1 MGNSRGSRNS
11 SDVVRTGAELVQQ
24 QEQEMELARQ
34 LVERARS
41 EGVNLVGDNSLFTG
55 LLKRVL
61 EGALEA
67 EMSEHLGYEKG
78 DPAGRGVPNSRNGTT
93 SKRVRTEIG
102 EVEIDV
108 PRDRE
113 GLFDPQIVPRHQR
126 KLEGFD
132 EAVLSLYAKGLT
144 TGEIQQHLAEIY
156 DMDVSRGLISRATD
170 KIKDEVDA
178 WRNRPLDKIYAVLM
192 IDAIVLK
199 IRDGAVS
206 NRPVYIAVG
215 INLEGERDV
224 LGMWVGTGGEGAKQW
239 LTWLSELRNRGV
251 QDVLMSCCDGL
262 KGLPDSLTAI
272 WPQTD
277 VQLCVVHM
285 VRNSLRFTSR
295 AHWGTI
301 TKELRQVYTAPTEE
315 AAKALFAEFE
325 EKWAGQYPAM
335 TGLWRKNWTH
345 FAEFL
350 KFPPGVRKIV
360 YTTNMIE
367 SLNSRFRQ
375 TSRRRGHFPTERSGP
390 EGPLPRHPA
399 PGAQQAEPDRA
410 DPQLEGGH
418 QHPRR
423 LLRRPRRPRRTA
435 PHHQRVNNQK

>member
-1 MGNSRGSRNS
+1 MGKARGSHNS
-11 SDVVRTGAELVQQ
+11 SDIVRTGAELMQQ
-24 QEQEMELARQ
+24 QEKDAEFAQE
-34 LVERARS
+34 LVDRARA
-41 EGVNLVGDNSLFTG
+41 EGVSLVGENSLFKG

-78 DPAGRGVPNSRNGTT
+78 DPAGRGVANSRNGTT
-93 SKRVRTEIG
+93 RKRLRTEIG
-102 EVEIDV
+102 EVDIDV
-108 PRDRE
+108 PRDRDGSFE
-113 GLFDPQIVPRHQR
+113 PQIVAKHQR
-126 KLEGFD
+126 RIAGFD

-224 LGMWVGTGGEGAKQW
+224 LGMWVGTGGERAKQW
-239 LTWLSELRNRGV
+239 MTWLTELRNRGV
-251 QDVLMSCCDGL
+251 QDVLISCCDGL

-285 VRNSLRFTSR
+285 VRNSLRYTSR
-295 AHWGTI
+295 AHWPAI
-301 TKELRQVYTAPTEE
+301 TKELRQIYTAPTED

-325 EKWAGQYPAM
+325 EKWERPYPAM
-335 TGLWRKNWTH
+335 TGLWRKNWVH

-375 TSRRRGHFPTERSGP
+375 ASRRRGHFPSEEAALKVLYLVIRHREPNRPNPTGRTHNWKAAINVLVGFY
-390 EGPLPRHPA
+390 GDRIDLDGLPLA
-399 PGAQQAEPDRA
+399 TNE
-410 DPQLEGGH
+410 
-418 QHPRR
+418 
-423 LLRRPRRPRRTA
+423 
-435 PHHQRVNNQK
+435 